1 MKLDTRSARNV
12 KEARELLAR
21 EPFDLC
27 LTDMR
32 LPDGSG
38 LDLVQYIQQRHPQT
52 PVAMITAYGSLDTA
66 IQALKAGAF
75 DFLTKPV
82 DLGRLRELVAT
93 ALRLRNPEA
102 EEAPVDNRLL
112 GESPPMRALRNQI
125 GKLARSQA
133 PVYISGESGSGKEL
147 VARLIHEQGP
157 RIERPFVPVNCGAI
171 PSELMESEFFG
182 HKKGS
187 FTGAIEDK
195 QGLFQAASGGTLFLD
210 EVADLPMAMQVKL
223 LRAIQEKAVRAV
235 GGQQE
240 VAVDVRI
247 LCATHK
253 DLAAEVGAGRFRQDL
268 YYRLNVIE
276 LRVPPLRERREDI
289 PLLADRILK
298 RLAGDTGL
306 PAARLT
312 GDAQEKLKNYR
323 FPGNVRELE
332 NMLER
337 AYTLCEDDQIQPHDL
352 RLADAPGASQEGAAS
367 LSEIDNLED
376 YLEDIERKL
385 IMQALEETRW
395 NRTAAAQ
402 RLGLTFRSMRYR
414 LKSWASSEKACPK
427 TGLLVSLLRGDQ
439 PGRRGRV
446 DDRFPPAHEIRQQ
459 TARRR
464 CQDQPVAVVPGIQPE
479 PVEARHR
486 TDIGMPS
493 GEPGRNPA
501 QWATGCMSASSGNSS
516 AADALRLSSASSVG
530 VLSKPECSKVLPIR
544 MWPSRRGIA

>member
-1 MKLDTRSARNV
+1 MTRQRALIVDDEPDIRELLEITLGRMKLDTRSARNV
-12 KEARELLAR
+12 KEARDWLAR

-32 LPDGSG
+32 LPDGTG
-38 LDLVQYIQQRHPQT
+38 QELVQYIQQRHPQV

-66 IQALKAGAF
+66 INALKAGAF

-93 ALRLRNPEA
+93 ALRLRSGESD
-102 EEAPVDNRLL
+102 EEASVDSRLL

-125 GKLARSQA
+125 QKLARSQA

-157 RIERPFVPVNCGAI
+157 RASHPFVPVNCGAI

-195 QGLFQAASGGTLFLD
+195 QGLFQAAHGGTLFLD
-210 EVADLPMAMQVKL
+210 EVADLPLPMQVKL

-240 VAVDVRI
+240 VVVDVRI
-247 LCATHK
+247 LSATHK
-253 DLAAEVGAGRFRQDL
+253 DLAAEVAAGRFRQDL
-268 YYRLNVIE
+268 FYRLNVIE
-276 LRVPPLRERREDI
+276 LGVPPLRERREDI
-289 PLLADRILK
+289 PRLADVMLK
-298 RLAGDTGL
+298 RLAEACSL
-306 PAARLT
+306 PAATLT
-312 GDAQEKLKNYR
+312 RDALEKLKTYR

-337 AYTLCEDDQIQPHDL
+337 AYTLCENDQIQPHDL
-352 RLADAPGASQEGAAS
+352 RFTEAAGAAEGGEAD
-367 LSEIDNLED
+367 LAKIDNLED
-376 YLEDIERKL
+376 YLEEIERKL

-414 LKSWASSEKACPK
+414 LKK
-427 TGLLVSLLRGDQ
+427 L
-439 PGRRGRV
+439 
-446 DDRFPPAHEIRQQ
+446 
-459 TARRR
+459 
-464 CQDQPVAVVPGIQPE
+464 GI
-479 PVEARHR
+479 
-486 TDIGMPS
+486 D
-493 GEPGRNPA
+493 
-501 QWATGCMSASSGNSS
+501 
-516 AADALRLSSASSVG
+516 
-530 VLSKPECSKVLPIR
+530 
-544 MWPSRRGIA
+544 

>member
-1 MKLDTRSARNV
+1 MSRQKALIVDDEPDIRELLEITLGRMKLDTRSARNV

-102 EEAPVDNRLL
+102 EEAPVDNRLR

-289 PLLADRILK
+289 PLLAERILK

-414 LKSWASSEKACPK
+414 LKK
-427 TGLLVSLLRGDQ
+427 L
-439 PGRRGRV
+439 
-446 DDRFPPAHEIRQQ
+446 
-459 TARRR
+459 
-464 CQDQPVAVVPGIQPE
+464 GI
-479 PVEARHR
+479 
-486 TDIGMPS
+486 D
-493 GEPGRNPA
+493 
-501 QWATGCMSASSGNSS
+501 
-516 AADALRLSSASSVG
+516 
-530 VLSKPECSKVLPIR
+530 
-544 MWPSRRGIA
+544 